1 MSNLPRTIA
10 KAGEST
16 AAGQQHQAHPPLLE
30 RRAELGA
37 SVPEG
42 VPDRLGTQR
51 RRPGPVKVDVDGAVT
66 AAADVLADA
75 LADVLADVS
84 TDLLSLAHGAL
95 RLQPLAKIAV
105 GMTGRVPP
113 SRREDFAGSLI
124 CHRETP
130 DYC

>member
-10 KAGEST
+10 KPGEST

-42 VPDRLGTQR
+42 VPDRLDTQR
-51 RRPGPVKVDVDGAVT
+51 RRPGPVKVDVDGAVM

-84 TDLLSLAHGAL
+84 TDLLGLAHGAL
-95 RLQPLAKIAV
+95 RLQPLAKIAI
-105 GMTGRVPP
+105 GMTGRVPS
-113 SRREDFAGSLI
+113 SRPEDFAGSLI

>member
-1 MSNLPRTIA
+1 LKGARIWARACRKASRIA
-10 KAGEST
+10 WVRST
-16 AAGQQHQAHPPLLE
+16 AA
-30 RRAELGA
+30 RA
-37 SVPEG
+37 
-42 VPDRLGTQR
+42 R
-51 RRPGPVKVDVDGAVT
+51 VKVDVDGAVT

-84 TDLLSLAHGAL
+84 TDLLGLAHGAL
-95 RLQPLAKIAV
+95 RLQPLAKIAI

-113 SRREDFAGSLI
+113 SRPEDFAGSLI

>member
-1 MSNLPRTIA
+1 MLNRPRTIA
-10 KAGEST
+10 KPGEST

-30 RRAELGA
+30 RRAKPGA

-51 RRPGPVKVDVDGAVT
+51 GGPGAVKVDVNGAVM
-66 AAADVLADA
+66 AADA
-75 LADVLADVS
+75 LADVLAD
-84 TDLLSLAHGAL
+84 LLGLTHGGL
-95 RLQPLAKIAV
+95 RLQPMAKIAI
-105 GMTGRVPP
+105 GMTGSVPS
-113 SRREDFAGSLI
+113 SRPEDFAGSLI